1 MLVVVVVVVDTNTG
15 ILLLPLCSALLF
27 ALLRCSAADGSREW
41 ISSLPVV
48 VVVVEVEAW
57 KKEGRKHLT
66 SSIHGFIRILCMY
79 VVFALCCIPVCIWIP
94 YRSDRP
100 SWMLLYDT
108 AMLYTVPPSCVGFS
122 KHSRTTHCTVPA
134 HVRC

>member
-48 VVVVEVEAW
+48 VVVVVKEPLLLLLRW
-57 KKEGRKHLT
+57 KEGRNEGN
-66 SSIHGFIRILCMY
+66 I
-79 VVFALCCIPVCIWIP
+79 
-94 YRSDRP
+94 
-100 SWMLLYDT
+100 
-108 AMLYTVPPSCVGFS
+108 
-122 KHSRTTHCTVPA
+122 
-134 HVRC
+134 